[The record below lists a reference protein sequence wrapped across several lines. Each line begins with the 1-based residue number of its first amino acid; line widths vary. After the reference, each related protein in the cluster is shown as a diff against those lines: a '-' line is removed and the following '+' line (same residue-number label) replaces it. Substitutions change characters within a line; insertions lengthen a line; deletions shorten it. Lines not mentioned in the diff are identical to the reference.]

1 MTYYKLINKE
11 KQEVRTGNTVT
22 ILMSSILMLIRI
34 MGIGL
39 IIIIRGIHE

>member
-34 MGIGL
+34 IGIAL

>member
-11 KQEVRTGNTVT
+11 KEVVRTGNTV
-22 ILMSSILMLIRI
+22 IKLMSSILMLIRI
-34 MGIGL
+34 IGIGL

>member
-11 KQEVRTGNTVT
+11 KEGVRTGATVT

-34 MGIGL
+34 MGIAL
-39 IIIIRGIHE
+39 IIIIKGIHE

>member
-11 KQEVRTGNTVT
+11 REEVRTGATV
-22 ILMSSILMLIRI
+22 IKLMSSILMLIRI
-34 MGIGL
+34 IGIGL

>member
-11 KQEVRTGNTVT
+11 KEEVRTGATVT

-34 MGIGL
+34 MGISL

>member
-1 MTYYKLINKE
+1 MIYYKLINKE

-34 MGIGL
+34 IGIAL

>member
-11 KQEVRTGNTVT
+11 KEEVRTGNTVI

-34 MGIGL
+34 IGIAL